1 MRSCFHCQYH
11 LLTMYGLCLTSGE
24 RRPPSLQP
32 PLRPQMLS
40 CMRQEAGGRRQE
52 VRGKVTSP
60 GHTRRRC
67 ELAHSISWGRPA
79 SPAGCDLN
87 ILSASTHTVAMS
99 GHSLTHS
106 SVHPP
111 HQAGVWLLIII
122 SINLLIFIWSTDS
135 SALTI

>member
-1 MRSCFHCQYH
+1 MFSLPVSLINYVW
-11 LLTMYGLCLTSGE
+11 GLFDQCTE
-24 RRPPSLQP
+24 TATKPSASSPASNVDQ
-32 PLRPQMLS
+32 
-40 CMRQEAGGRRQE
+40 QEAGGRRQE

-122 SINLLIFIWSTDS
+122 SINLLIFFWPTDS